1 MEEITYKPIGKIR
14 TPHRDPKGTPIQ
26 PPAAEGIEGRIEIL
40 DEYVEGLKDLDGF
53 SHVILLYHFHLME
66 KMTLTATPFIEDREH
81 GIFAIRAPS
90 RPNPIG
96 LSIVRLV
103 EIEGNILHI
112 KDVDIVDGSPL
123 LGIKPYMPGFDR
135 RENVRFGWLEN
146 NIDKLPDKKDNG
158 RFVMIFRARRI

>member
-1 MEEITYKPIGKIR
+1 METITFRPIGKIR
-14 TPHRDPKGTPIQ
+14 TPHKEPQGTPIQ

-53 SHVILLYHFHLME
+53 SHIILLYHFHLMN
-66 KMTLTATPFIEDREH
+66 KVTLTATPFMEDREH

-112 KDVDIVDGSPL
+112 KDVDIVDGTPL
-123 LGIKPYMPGFDR
+123 LDIKPYIPGFDQ
-135 RENVRFGWLEN
+135 REDVRFGWLESH
-146 NIDKLPDKKDNG
+146 IDKLPDKKDDG
-158 RFVMIFRARRI
+158 RFVK